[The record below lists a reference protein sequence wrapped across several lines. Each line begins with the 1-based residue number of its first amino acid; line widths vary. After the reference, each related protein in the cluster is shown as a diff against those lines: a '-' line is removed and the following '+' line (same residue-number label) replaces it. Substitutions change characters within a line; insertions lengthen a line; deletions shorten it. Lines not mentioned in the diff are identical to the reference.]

1 MKYGDIT
8 GKTISELFAV
18 YNDLKKESFNLR
30 VQRKFNQVT
39 NTARFC
45 ELRRDIARLLTRM
58 NELKKAKK

>member
-1 MKYGDIT
+1 MKYGEIT
-8 GKTISELFAV
+8 GKTLSELFTV

-30 VQRKFNQVT
+30 VQRKFGEIK

-45 ELRRDIARLLTRM
+45 ELRRDVARLLTRI